1 MTAEETTPAQHID
14 QRIAELG
21 DWRGQILA
29 QARQL
34 IRAAV
39 PGVVEEWK
47 WRGVPTWES
56 AGILTTGETYKDKV
70 KFTFPHGAQLPD
82 PSGLFNASLA
92 GNARRAI
99 DLFAGDLLDEAAFTQ
114 LILDAAELNAAK
126 KRKK

>member
-39 PGVVEEWK
+39 PGVVEGWK
-47 WRGVPTWES
+47 WRGVPTGS
-56 AGILTTGETYKDKV
+56 
-70 KFTFPHGAQLPD
+70 PQ
-82 PSGLFNASLA
+82 AS
-92 GNARRAI
+92 
-99 DLFAGDLLDEAAFTQ
+99 
-114 LILDAAELNAAK
+114 
-126 KRKK
+126 